1 MATNS
6 RSHVLSADLSGEL
19 KLLGDQVPAAAVAC
33 NRSKD
38 QDECLL
44 ELETKVHEFFTITE
58 KAPTRAFSL
67 LKASTSAFTFKNL

>member
-6 RSHVLSADLSGEL
+6 RSHVMSAHAVKLE
-19 KLLGDQVPAAAVAC
+19 LLGHQVPAAAVAC

-44 ELETKVHEFFTITE
+44 ELEKRVRDFFTITK
-58 KAPTRAFSL
+58 KAPTWAFSL
-67 LKASTSAFTFKNL
+67 LKA

>member
-1 MATNS
+1 MATSS
-6 RSHVLSADLSGEL
+6 RSHVLSADAVEL
-19 KLLGDQVPAAAVAC
+19 ELLGNQVPAAAVAC

-58 KAPTRAFSL
+58 KASTRAFSL